1 MEFRANN
8 GSKHLNIVYDDNNHL
23 ALATLDTVTL
33 EHYARLMGC
42 TVANN
47 VFSTGTNVQLDANG
61 DGVAEVFIPLVGSW
75 LDNSDL
81 WWKSIDGDMIVDL
94 YPSPNI
100 RGTQGDAYQVD
111 CNSIEFVIE
120 TEQLTDSDM
129 ATQEKF
135 HRSIASENSFCD
147 VVPVNFY
154 NQTVNASSQLKL
166 ELDALN
172 GDFAFLAVYIR
183 ALNSD
188 TSSAPISSLQ
198 YIGDTAK
205 VDILDP
211 GSKSV
216 LGNGTGISMNYL
228 KNFVAPKHFNNRL
241 MENTNVLIVPFCG
254 S

>member
-1 MEFRANN
+1 
-8 GSKHLNIVYDDNNHL
+8 
-23 ALATLDTVTL
+23 
-33 EHYARLMGC
+33 
-42 TVANN
+42 
-47 VFSTGTNVQLDANG
+47 
-61 DGVAEVFIPLVGSW
+61 
-75 LDNSDL
+75 
-81 WWKSIDGDMIVDL
+81 
-94 YPSPNI
+94 
-100 RGTQGDAYQVD
+100 
-111 CNSIEFVIE
+111 
-120 TEQLTDSDM
+120 M

-188 TSSAPISSLQ
+188 TSSRSAPISSLQ

-216 LGNGTGISMNYL
+216 LGNGTGVSMNYL
-228 KNFVAPKHFNNRL
+228 KNFVTPKHFNNRL
-241 MENTNVLIVPFCG
+241 MENTNVLIVPFGGNCSDALKGMCDGKMRFDG
-254 S
+254 SRYYLSLTPDSAWTSAAYDVTVYGYKYAKLFSAFGKLAITE